1 MAPPPPGAGGA
12 ADGPEAWYKSLPIIT
27 RCWFT
32 ACVLSTV
39 KFLPYRL
46 SFACDQTMYRVSRRA
61 LRPLCHRVFQLA
73 AQSSIAAVLIG

>member
-46 SFACDQTMYRVSRRA
+46 SFACDQTMYRVSRR
-61 LRPLCHRVFQLA
+61 RCVHFVTVFSSSPRKVA
-73 AQSSIAAVLIG
+73 SPQS